1 MRTKQEELEILCRW
15 RAEAREEPE
24 SRLAILMSDDL
35 VQYFKN
41 EPHPDVMAGWDRM
54 LNQAR
59 ELDKMWEELEC
70 ASARERTFRQR
81 LMTHDAGMDDLRTKL
96 MLAQTE
102 INCLKI
108 KLWDAHGARL
118 LAEYLK

>member
-1 MRTKQEELEILCRW
+1 MRTKQQELDILRRW
-15 RAEAREEPE
+15 QVEAREEPG
-24 SRLAILMSDDL
+24 SYLAALLSDHLLEYVSGKLCHD
-35 VQYFKN
+35 
-41 EPHPDVMAGWDRM
+41 EPPDI
-54 LNQAR
+54 
-59 ELDKMWEELEC
+59 WEELEC

-81 LMTHDAGMDDLRTKL
+81 LMTHDAGMDDLHTKL